1 MRINYVFGLLD
12 SFQDKETLHLP
23 LWFWRLPP
31 ITSIIHQ
38 YMYYSS
44 YPGSFFFGTCSLA
57 KSQIQSC
64 GWKKGLYQV
73 KGANNTFFTNYQI
86 KVAFYTVYYIARRLA
101 LQRMIQETG
110 RVKFRSPQKQCLL
123 KSVCDLM
130 ASWNLDW
137 SDWSHF
143 IFSLFFYLFVY
154 FFNFF
159 KNAFIYIS
167 AVLLWNSKNVSW
179 TMNIHLS
186 ISMGGGPNFHFRV
199 NCSFKLRLP
208 GNIASHFEKQFKV

>member
-31 ITSIIHQ
+31 IMSIIHQ

-64 GWKKGLYQV
+64 GWNKGLYQV

-143 IFSLFFYLFVY
+143 IFCLFFICLFI
-154 FFNFF
+154 F
-159 KNAFIYIS
+159 KIFLKMHLFTFQLFCCEAPKMSRGLWIFTFLSAWGAGRIFIF
-167 AVLLWNSKNVSW
+167 AW
-179 TMNIHLS
+179 TVPLNWGFQEI
-186 ISMGGGPNFHFRV
+186 
-199 NCSFKLRLP
+199 
-208 GNIASHFEKQFKV
+208 